1 MNILLYCNAFL
12 PKIDGIVF
20 RIKMFLDVID
30 KNYKDINVVLLT
42 PDKNTINKYKRFKIF
57 KVKSINFKKVLKYS
71 PNFEIS
77 NPMYFEKDYKLVK
90 KICFDEKINLIHIY
104 HGDGLNFI
112 INQISDYYNIP
123 FIISYHTNIDLYMKS
138 YKFSTMY
145 LNFLLFFYNLG
156 LILNLNKCDIVLNVS
171 KSNEEYLEKN
181 NILNKK
187 QKRDLIPY
195 IIDTNKFY
203 NIKIKRNNNKLKLLS
218 ISRIEKEK
226 NMDILFNAFIKIE
239 NCELHVIGEG
249 DYLKELMNKY
259 KNNNIIF
266 YGKIKNEELYK
277 YYSMAD
283 IFINPSKT
291 ETLGFT
297 TLEALACKCPVIGF
311 NLLGTKELIKHNY
324 NGLLFNN
331 EKELINCINL
341 INTNNSLK
349 NRLIENGY
357 NFIKEYTP
365 ENSVKKIISI
375 YKDTIK
381 NKKKKKKKIN
391 FNFIIRKLL
400 VILWFFS
407 FILIKIVN
415 LLI

>member
-20 RIKMFLDVID
+20 RIKMFLDVIN
-30 KNYKDINVVLLT
+30 KNYKDINVVLVT
-42 PDKNTINKYKRFKIF
+42 PNKNTINIYKRFKIF
-57 KVKSINFKKVLKYS
+57 KISSLSFRKILKYS
-71 PNFEIS
+71 PDIEIS
-77 NPMYFEKDYKLVK
+77 NPYYLNKDYNLVK
-90 KICFDEKINLIHIY
+90 KICLEEKINLIHIY
-104 HGDGLNFI
+104 HGDGFNMM
-112 INQISDYYNIP
+112 INQISDKYNIP
-123 FIISYHTNIDLYMKS
+123 FIISYHTNVDLYIKS
-138 YKFSTMY
+138 YNFNSLFINFFLFLFYLTFS
-145 LNFLLFFYNLG
+145 
-156 LILNLNKCDIVLNVS
+156 LNKCDIVLNVS

-181 NILNKK
+181 NKLNKN
-187 QKRDLIPY
+187 QKRNLIPY

-203 NIKIKRNNNKLKLLS
+203 NVKIKRNNNKLKLLS
-218 ISRIEKEK
+218 VSRIEKEK
-226 NMDILFNAFIKIE
+226 NLDILFEAINKIQ
-239 NCELHVIGEG
+239 NCELHVIGNG
-249 DYLKELMNKY
+249 SYLKELKTKY
-259 KNNNIIF
+259 NIDNVFF
-266 YGKIKNEELYK
+266 YGKINNKELYK

-311 NLLGTKELIKHNY
+311 NMLGTKEIIKHNY

-331 EKELINCINL
+331 LEELINCINL

-357 NFIKEYTP
+357 NFVKEYTP

-381 NKKKKKKKIN
+381 NKKKRGKKIN
-391 FNFIIRKLL
+391 LNFIIRNLL
-400 VILWFFS
+400 VVIWFLS
-407 FILIKIVN
+407 FNIIKIFN